1 MASELRITTLANLAA
16 TESVDTTYVIN
27 GSARA
32 WNNTNS
38 AGTAINDSFNIS
50 SLTDVDTGRQDHNV
64 SNSFV
69 NGSHAPTFS
78 VGNNW
83 NQQWTG
89 PIISSYWRT
98 NNFTGSAYA
107 DDAVRTVSHGDLA

>member
-1 MASELRITTLANLAA
+1 MASELRVNTLKDAA
-16 TESVDTTYVIN
+16 GNNSIATSFVAG
-27 GSARA
+27 GSAKA

-38 AGTAINDSFNIS
+38 AGTTINDSFNIS
-50 SLTDVDTGRQDHNV
+50 SLTDVDTGRQNHNV

-69 NGSHAPTFS
+69 NGYHAPTFS

-83 NQQWTG
+83 DQQWTG

-107 DDAVRTVSHGDLA
+107 DDSVRTVSHGDLA